1 MIEIVIESSTYV
13 DVSQNLVMAKRPAE
27 GHLKQFCLELFIM
40 NECYNS
46 GSQPDWR
53 WGRHKDDILDRRGYA
68 TQVTLGN
75 TKWNIGIENNHIN
88 SIL

>member
-46 GSQPDWR
+46 GSQPD
-53 WGRHKDDILDRRGYA
+53 
-68 TQVTLGN
+68 
-75 TKWNIGIENNHIN
+75 
-88 SIL
+88 